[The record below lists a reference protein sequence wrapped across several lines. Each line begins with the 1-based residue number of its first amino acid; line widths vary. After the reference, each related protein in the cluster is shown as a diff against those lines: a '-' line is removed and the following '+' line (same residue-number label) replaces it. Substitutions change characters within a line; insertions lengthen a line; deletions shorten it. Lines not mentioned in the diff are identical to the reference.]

1 MTITKTAKSVALRL
15 STKST
20 SKASAIDPSKHKTDF
35 LKSLNTDKVQRITIQ
50 LILLWYTRLWSKT
63 IVCYPVFKCSKT
75 RRFCSVFKVISLSNA
90 QDPIIPYHVKQCKQN
105 PQNMC
110 DYFCPSPRSMKKRYH
125 HCPNTQARTQP
136 PRAGFSQS
144 KHRNDSALIEL
155 YFNPYCIALSEYIY
169 NEIRHLDHA
178 DNWAAL
184 QGKSDIFLT
193 VVV

>member
-105 PQNMC
+105 PQNMSA
-110 DYFCPSPRSMKKRYH
+110 YFCPSSWSMKKDTITVPIHKRAARSPDRAPSFTTKTSKWLSPHWTIFQSLLY
-125 HCPNTQARTQP
+125 CPEWVYLLWN
-136 PRAGFSQS
+136 
-144 KHRNDSALIEL
+144 SA
-155 YFNPYCIALSEYIY
+155 S
-169 NEIRHLDHA
+169 R
-178 DNWAAL
+178 
-184 QGKSDIFLT
+184 SRR
-193 VVV
+193 